1 MAVITDALCPFC
13 GCVCDDLTIVTEN
26 NKITEVKH
34 ACKLGA
40 AKIMGH
46 HRIKAPMMRKDKHSE
61 FKEVSYEEAINEAA
75 RILSNSKRPLLYG
88 WASAVCEVHKKG
100 ILLAEELGAI
110 IDNTATV

>member
-26 NKITEVKH
+26 NKIIEAKR

-46 HRIKAPMMRKDKHSE
+46 HRIKAPMMRKDKHSG
-61 FKEVSYEEAINEAA
+61 FK
-75 RILSNSKRPLLYG
+75 
-88 WASAVCEVHKKG
+88 
-100 ILLAEELGAI
+100 
-110 IDNTATV
+110 